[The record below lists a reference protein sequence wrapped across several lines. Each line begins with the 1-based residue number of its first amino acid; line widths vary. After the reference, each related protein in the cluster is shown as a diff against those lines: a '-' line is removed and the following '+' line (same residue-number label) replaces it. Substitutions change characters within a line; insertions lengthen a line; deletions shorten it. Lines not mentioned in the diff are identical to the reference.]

1 MSAGERFDVA
11 VVGAGL
17 AGLTAARELGRH
29 GLRAVVLEARDRL
42 GGRAWFSSFAGT
54 DVEMGGGF
62 VHRIQ
67 PFIWAEIERYGL
79 DVVDNPDPERIFQ
92 RHDDGVEEAGPEAFD
107 SFLSSID
114 TLCAGARTLIPDA
127 QVIPTNEE
135 AREADRLSLRD
146 RLNSL
151 DLGVAE
157 HDRLDALGSGLM
169 SAPNDRAGFL
179 PVVKSYA
186 LADYDAALMLDSN
199 GRWTI
204 ARGTRALVDAI
215 AADVAGELRL
225 STVVGRISQT
235 EQGVTITTSSGDVAA
250 AAAVVAVPL
259 NTLGS
264 LAFDPPLAPLKQEA
278 AATGSVGLGVKVWA
292 ALRDAYPP
300 SFSTAPDRF
309 PLTFAQTETVT
320 SNGRPLVLAFGP
332 SAERLPLDDHALVA
346 KAIEEMLPGATV
358 ESVGGHDWVRDPFS
372 RGTWASYPPG
382 AWLRWAPE
390 LERPEGRIAFA
401 GSDIAR
407 GWGAYMDGAIETGFR
422 AADEVEAILS

>member
-1 MSAGERFDVA
+1 VSAGERFDVA
-11 VVGAGL
+11 VVGGGL
-17 AGLTAARELGRH
+17 AGLTAARELGAR
-29 GLRAVVLEARDRL
+29 GRGVVVLEARDRL

-54 DVEMGGGF
+54 EVEMGGGF

-67 PFIWAEIERYGL
+67 PFIWAELERYKL

-92 RHDDGVEEAGPEAFD
+92 RHDDGTEEAGPEAFD
-107 SFLSSID
+107 SFLASID
-114 TLCAGARTLIPDA
+114 VLCEGARTIIPDA

-135 AREADRLSLRD
+135 ARDADRLSLRD

-151 DLGVAE
+151 DVDVAE
-157 HDRLDALGSGLM
+157 RDRLDALGSGLM

-179 PVVKSYA
+179 PIVKSYA
-186 LADYDAALMLDSN
+186 LAEYDAALMLDSN

-204 ARGTRALVDAI
+204 EHGTRSLVDAI
-215 AADVAGELRL
+215 AADVIGELRL
-225 STVVGRISQT
+225 GTVVDRIAQT
-235 EQGVTITTSSGDVAA
+235 ERGVTMTTSSGDVAA
-250 AAAVVAVPL
+250 ASAVVAVPL

-264 LAFDPPLAPLKQEA
+264 LAFDPPLSPLKQEA
-278 AATGSVGLGVKVWA
+278 AAAGSVGLGVKVWA
-292 ALRDAYPP
+292 TLRDAYPS
-300 SFSTAPDRF
+300 SFATAPDRF
-309 PLTFAQTETVT
+309 PLTYAQTEAVT
-320 SNGRPLVLAFGP
+320 PDGRSLVLAFGP
-332 SAERLPLDDHALVA
+332 SAERLPLDDHASVGT
-346 KAIEEMLPGATV
+346 AIEEMLPGAKV

-390 LERPEGRIAFA
+390 LERIEGRIAFA

>member
-1 MSAGERFDVA
+1 M
-11 VVGAGL
+11 
-17 AGLTAARELGRH
+17 
-29 GLRAVVLEARDRL
+29 VLEARDRL

-54 DVEMGGGF
+54 EVEMGGGF

-67 PFIWAEIERYGL
+67 PFIWAEIERYQL
-79 DVVDNPDPERIFQ
+79 EVVDNPDPERIFQ

-107 SFLSSID
+107 SFLASID

-186 LADYDAALMLDSN
+186 LADYDASLMLESN

-204 ARGTRALVDAI
+204 ARGTRSLVDAI
-215 AADVAGELRL
+215 AADVGGETRL
-225 STVVGRISQT
+225 QTIVGRISQT
-235 EQGVTITTSSGDVAA
+235 EHDVTITTSRGDVTAA
-250 AAAVVAVPL
+250 AVVVAVPL
-259 NTLGS
+259 NTLES
-264 LAFDPPLAPLKQEA
+264 LTFDPPLAPLKQEA

-292 ALRDAYPP
+292 VLRNVYPP

-309 PLTFAQTETVT
+309 PLTFAQTEAVA
-320 SNGRPLVLAFGP
+320 SNGRSLVLAFGP
-332 SAERLPLDDHALVA
+332 SAERLPLADHARIA
-346 KAIEEMLPGATV
+346 AAIEEMLPGAEV
-358 ESVGGHDWVRDPFS
+358 ETVGGHDWVRDPFS

-422 AADEVEAILS
+422 AAEEIEEMLA

>member
-1 MSAGERFDVA
+1 MSADERFDVA

-17 AGLTAARELGRH
+17 AGLTAARELSARGR
-29 GLRAVVLEARDRL
+29 RIVVLEARDRL

-54 DVEMGGGF
+54 EVEMGGGF

-67 PFIWAEIERYGL
+67 PFIWAELERYGL

-92 RHDDGVEEAGPEAFD
+92 RHDDGTEEAGPEAFD
-107 SFLSSID
+107 SFLASID
-114 TLCAGARTLIPDA
+114 VLCDGARTLIPDA

-146 RLNSL
+146 RLDSL
-151 DLGVAE
+151 DLGFAE
-157 HDRLDALGSGLM
+157 RDRLDALGSGLM

-186 LADYDAALMLDSN
+186 LAEYDAALMLESN

-204 ARGTRALVDAI
+204 ERGTRALVDAI
-215 AADVAGELRL
+215 AAE
-225 STVVGRISQT
+225 VVGDIRMASAVEAISQT
-235 EQGVTITTSSGDVAA
+235 PAEVTIRTNDGDVSASVA
-250 AAAVVAVPL
+250 IVAVPL
-259 NTLGS
+259 NTLGT
-264 LAFDPPLAPLKQEA
+264 LAFDPPLAVLKQEA

-292 ALRDAYPP
+292 TLRDGYAP

-309 PLTFAQTETVT
+309 PLTFAQTEAVT
-320 SNGRPLVLAFGP
+320 SHGRPLVLAFGP
-332 SAERLPLDDHALVA
+332 SAERLRLNDHARVA
-346 KAIEEMLPGATV
+346 AAIEEMLPGAKV
-358 ESVGGHDWVRDPFS
+358 DSVGGHDWVRDPFS
-372 RGTWASYPPG
+372 RGTWAAYPPG

-390 LERPEGRIAFA
+390 LERPEGRIVFA

>member
-1 MSAGERFDVA
+1 VNAGERFDVA
-11 VVGAGL
+11 VVGGGL
-17 AGLTAARELGRH
+17 AGLTAARELGAR
-29 GLRAVVLEARDRL
+29 GRRIVVLEARDRL

-54 DVEMGGGF
+54 EVEMGGGF
-62 VHRIQ
+62 VHRVQ

-107 SFLSSID
+107 SFLASID
-114 TLCAGARTLIPDA
+114 VLCDGARTLIPDA

-157 HDRLDALGSGLM
+157 RDRLDALGSGLM

-179 PVVKSYA
+179 PIVKSYA

-204 ARGTRALVDAI
+204 ARGTRALVDGI
-215 AADVAGELRL
+215 ASDVAGDIRMA
-225 STVVGRISQT
+225 TPVDAISQT
-235 EQGVTITTSSGDVAA
+235 SNGVTISTNDGDVSANAA
-250 AAAVVAVPL
+250 IVAVPL
-259 NTLGS
+259 NTLGT
-264 LAFDPPLAPLKQEA
+264 LAFDPPLAALKQEA

-292 ALRDAYPP
+292 TLRDGYPS
-300 SFSTAPDRF
+300 SFATAPDRF
-309 PLTFAQTETVT
+309 PLTFAQTEIET
-320 SNGRPLVLAFGP
+320 SDGRPLVLAFGP
-332 SAERLPLDDHALVA
+332 SAERLPLTDHASVA
-346 KAIEEMLPGATV
+346 AAIEAMLPGATV

-422 AADEVEAILS
+422 AADEIEAILS

>member
-1 MSAGERFDVA
+1 MSSDERFDVA

-17 AGLTAARELGRH
+17 AGLTAARELGRR
-29 GLRAVVLEARDRL
+29 GLRVVILEARDRL

-54 DVEMGGGF
+54 EVEMGGGF
-62 VHRIQ
+62 VHRMQ

-79 DVVDNPDPERIFQ
+79 DIVDSPDPERIFQ
-92 RHDDGVEEAGPEAFD
+92 RHDGGVEESGPEAFD
-107 SFLSSID
+107 SFLASID
-114 TLCAGARTLIPDA
+114 TLCAGARTLVPDA
-127 QVIPTNEE
+127 QAIPTNEE

-186 LADYDAALMLDSN
+186 LADYDAALMLESN

-204 ARGTRALVDAI
+204 ARGTRSLVDAI

-225 STVVGRISQT
+225 RTVVDRISQT
-235 EQGVTITTSSGDVAA
+235 EQGVTITTSGGDIAA
-250 AAAVVAVPL
+250 AAGVVAVPL

-264 LAFDPPLAPLKQEA
+264 IAFDPPLAPLKQEA

-292 ALRDAYPP
+292 ALRDGYPP

-309 PLTFAQTETVT
+309 PLTFAQTESVS

-346 KAIEEMLPGATV
+346 RAIEEMLPGARV

-422 AADEVEAILS
+422 AGREVEAILS

>member
-1 MSAGERFDVA
+1 VSAGERFDVA
-11 VVGAGL
+11 VVGGGL
-17 AGLTAARELGRH
+17 AGLTATRELGVR
-29 GLRAVVLEARDRL
+29 GRRVVVLEARDRL

-54 DVEMGGGF
+54 EVEMGGGF
-62 VHRIQ
+62 VHRVQ
-67 PFIWAEIERYGL
+67 PFIWAEIERYRL

-92 RHDDGVEEAGPEAFD
+92 RRDDGTEEAGPEAFD
-107 SFLSSID
+107 SFLASID
-114 TLCAGARTLIPDA
+114 LLCEGARTIIPDA

-151 DLGVAE
+151 DLDVAE
-157 HDRLDALGSGLM
+157 RDRLDALGSGLM

-186 LADYDAALMLDSN
+186 LAEYDAALMLDSN

-204 ARGTRALVDAI
+204 AGGTRSLVDAI
-215 AADVAGELRL
+215 AADVAGDVRMATPVEAIAQT
-225 STVVGRISQT
+225 ST
-235 EQGVTITTSSGDVAA
+235 EVTVRTNGGDVSASAA
-250 AAAVVAVPL
+250 IVAVPL
-259 NTLGS
+259 NTLGTI
-264 LAFDPPLAPLKQEA
+264 AFDPSLAALKQEA

-292 ALRDAYPP
+292 TLRDGYAS
-300 SFSTAPDRF
+300 SFATAPDRF
-309 PLTFAQTETVT
+309 PLTFAQTEAETPD
-320 SNGRPLVLAFGP
+320 GRPLVLAFGP
-332 SAERLPLDDHALVA
+332 SAERLPLTDHARVA
-346 KAIEEMLPGATV
+346 AAIEAMLPGAKV
-358 ESVGGHDWVRDPFS
+358 DEVGGHDWVADPFS
-372 RGTWASYPPG
+372 RGTWASYGPG
-382 AWLRWAPE
+382 TWLRWAPE

>member
-1 MSAGERFDVA
+1 MSADERFDVA

-29 GLRAVVLEARDRL
+29 GLRIVVLEARDRL

-54 DVEMGGGF
+54 EVEMGGGF

-67 PFIWAEIERYGL
+67 PFIWAEIERYQL
-79 DVVDNPDPERIFQ
+79 EVVDNPDPERIFQ

-107 SFLSSID
+107 SFLASID

-151 DLGVAE
+151 DLDDAE

-179 PVVKSYA
+179 PIVKSYA

-215 AADVAGELRL
+215 AADVTGELRL

-235 EQGVTITTSSGDVAA
+235 EQGVTVTTSSGDVAA
-250 AAAVVAVPL
+250 AAAVIAVPL

-264 LAFDPPLAPLKQEA
+264 LAFDPPLAPLKREA

-292 ALRDAYPP
+292 TLRDRYRS
-300 SFSTAPDRF
+300 SFATAPDRF
-309 PLTFAQTETVT
+309 PLTFAQTEAET
-320 SNGRPLVLAFGP
+320 SDGRPLVLAFGP
-332 SAERLPLDDHALVA
+332 SAERLPLTDHASVA
-346 KAIEEMLPGATV
+346 AAIEAMLPGAKV
-358 ESVGGHDWVRDPFS
+358 ESVGGHDWVRDQFS